1 MASYKCDIARVS
13 VSGETGGVSLQLQDI
28 ETQTH
33 KSQFGWRWFSYVGPN
48 SNMVLAT
55 ALAALTADLAVGVD
69 LDSTQE
75 YSPIKEGIHAAKRFT
90 IEW

>member
-13 VSGETGGVSLQLQDI
+13 VSGETGAVSLQLKALKPPAFDW
-28 ETQTH
+28 T
-33 KSQFGWRWFSYVGPN
+33 WFSYVGPN
-48 SNMVLAT
+48 PNMVLAI

-90 IEW
+90 VDW